1 MTAAAAPTTQASAIA
16 PTIPVAFEPVGA
28 PIGFVEFVTLI
39 AALMS
44 LTALGIDSMLPG
56 LPAIGRSLHVLDANR
71 RQFVITAFVGGFG
84 LAQLAHGPLADRYG
98 RRTLLLWSLS
108 AYVVANVAA
117 ALAGSFTL
125 LLVARV
131 VGGASISACRVAV
144 VALVRDC
151 YEGRSMAR
159 VMSIAF
165 MVFMI
170 VPVIA
175 PSFGSAVLLI
185 GSWRLIFWII
195 AAVTLLVLIWFAARM
210 PETLRPEDRQ
220 PISARRIIA
229 GWRRTLADRSSLGYT
244 LASTALL
251 GALYGYLNS
260 IQQVMADVFHRP
272 ALLAVIFATTA
283 ATMAAANLF
292 NARLV
297 MRLGTRRISHAA
309 LVGMIAASAL
319 HLVLTLSGTETLL
332 TFGIVQAVLLG
343 CFGLAT
349 SNFSAMAMEHMGE
362 QAGIVSSVQGFVTVT
377 TATLIGAVIGQA
389 FDGTTAP
396 LAAGFLLCAVVAMV
410 VVAVTERGHL
420 FRPH

>member
-1 MTAAAAPTTQASAIA
+1 MGPRMNAATQKPEVAAA
-16 PTIPVAFEPVGA
+16 EPVGA
-28 PIGFVEFVTLI
+28 PIGFVEFVCLV

-56 LPAIGRSLHVLDANR
+56 LPAIGRSLHVVDENR
-71 RQFVITAFVGGFG
+71 RQFVITAFVAGFG
-84 LAQLAHGPLADRYG
+84 VAQLAHGPLADRYG

-108 AYVVANVAA
+108 ADVVANVACA
-117 ALAGSFTL
+117 IAGSFTL

-131 VGGASISACRVAV
+131 VGGAAISACRVAV

-151 YEGRSMAR
+151 FQGRGMAR

-165 MVFMI
+165 TVFMV
-170 VPVIA
+170 VPVLA
-175 PSFGSAVLLI
+175 PSFGSVVLLV
-185 GSWRLIFWII
+185 GSWRLIFWTI
-195 AAVTLLVLIWFAARM
+195 AGVTLAVLVWFAARM
-210 PETLRPEDRQ
+210 PETLRPEDRH
-220 PISARRIIA
+220 PIEARRIA
-229 GWRRTLADRSSLGYT
+229 RGWRATLSDRSSLGYT

-260 IQQVMADVFHRP
+260 IQQVMEHVFHRP
-272 ALLAVIFATTA
+272 KLLAVIFATTA

-309 LVGMIAASAL
+309 LTGMIAASAL
-319 HLVLTLSGTETLL
+319 HLALSLAGGETLL
-332 TFGIVQAVLLG
+332 TFGVIQAVLLG

-349 SNFSAMAMEHMGE
+349 SNFSAMAMENMGHL
-362 QAGIVSSVQGFVTVT
+362 AGTASSVQGFVSVT
-377 TATLIGAVIGQA
+377 AGSLIGAVIGQA
-389 FDGTTAP
+389 FDGTTTP
-396 LAAGFLLCAVVAMV
+396 LSIGFLVCAVAAMAAVAI
-410 VVAVTERGHL
+410 TERGRL